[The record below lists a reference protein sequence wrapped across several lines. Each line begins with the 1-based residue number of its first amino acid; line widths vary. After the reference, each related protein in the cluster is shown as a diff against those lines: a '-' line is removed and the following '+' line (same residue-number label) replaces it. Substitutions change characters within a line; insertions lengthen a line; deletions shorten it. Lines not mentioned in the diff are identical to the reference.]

1 MIDKEIINS
10 LRAEDIVISLR
21 PTVSTNG
28 DWSGDISVSILAGR
42 NNPLN
47 DEDYYSL
54 LHFAKMV
61 SATVPIM
68 EKSEELRELAHNY
81 VFSEIDSDNE
91 LDINVELE
99 ESDRGKVLDRTENVV
114 TLSFGSNT
122 KGSA

>member
-1 MIDKEIINS
+1 M
-10 LRAEDIVISLR
+10 
-21 PTVSTNG
+21 
-28 DWSGDISVSILAGR
+28 
-42 NNPLN
+42 N

-91 LDINVELE
+91 LNINVELE